1 MTTEDYIKQEGPL
14 LSSELIRFYKDG
26 NTSMDAI
33 RKRLERLPESIGRI
47 KGFFKDNQT
56 FFYHKEQQFTEKYF
70 NALIESLKTSAKR
83 HYCIINSL
91 QYHKG
96 YIKKDELASYSF
108 SPIKNLKSH
117 KNFSNVVEDLIRIGL
132 IIEEED
138 YYTLSPNV
146 SFFNNKNAYKAI
158 EIVKKNILSHFYD
171 LNRNIGFISY
181 NGGEFNSEFSKFQF
195 SFTAPSYI
203 CGLSKLCDLSKPSS
217 FVLADIM
224 IGGSNDEE
232 NIDFFLTKINII
244 KNTHKKSNFIPYLI
258 TDSLS
263 NEAFSK
269 LKKNGIVIGLIDKLF
284 GREYKELMKSL
295 IDVITNI
302 SVILKKEPNKFIEII
317 EKFDKLIDG
326 KTNNLRGDL
335 FEFIVGYY
343 HSNLCQS
350 IDIGKIYR
358 DDDGKKKE
366 VDVYASYQDK
376 IILCECKAYKTPI
389 SLDIIEKWN
398 EKIAFIYK
406 VIEKNRSLIGD
417 KNRDIIFEFWS
428 ISGFS
433 EEATQYLQEKK
444 NSLKKYKIE
453 FYKRDEILKKAK
465 DSNANKITDI
475 MNEYFANGDI

>member
-1 MTTEDYIKQEGPL
+1 MTTEDYIKQKGPL
-14 LSSELIRFYKDG
+14 LSSQLIKYYEDG
-26 NTSMDAI
+26 STGKDAI
-33 RKRLERLPESIGRI
+33 RKRLERLPKSIGRI
-47 KGFFKDNQT
+47 RGFFKDNQT
-56 FFYHKEQQFTEKYF
+56 FFYYKEQQFTERYF
-70 NALIESLKTSAKR
+70 YALIESLKTSAKQ

-108 SPIKNLKSH
+108 SPIENLKSH
-117 KNFSNVVEDLIRIGL
+117 KNFSNVVRDLSRIGL

-138 YYTLSPNV
+138 YYTLSPNI
-146 SFFNNKNAYKAI
+146 SSSNKSAYKAI

-181 NGGEFNSEFSKFQF
+181 NGGNFNSEFSKFQF

-203 CGLSKLCDLSKPSS
+203 CGLSKPS

-232 NIDFFLTKINII
+232 NINFFLTKINTI
-244 KNTHKKSNFIPYLI
+244 KKTHKKSNFIPYLI

-269 LKKNGIVIGLIDKLF
+269 LKENGIVIGLIDKLF
-284 GREYKELMKSL
+284 GREYKELMESL

-317 EKFDKLIDG
+317 KKFDKLIDG

-350 IDIGKIYR
+350 IDIDKIYR
-358 DDDGKKKE
+358 DDGKKKE

-406 VIEKNRSLIGD
+406 VIEKNRSFTSD

-444 NSLKKYKIE
+444 NNLKKYKIE

-475 MNEYFANGDI
+475 MNEYFANDGI

>member
-1 MTTEDYIKQEGPL
+1 MTTEDYIKQKGPL
-14 LSSELIRFYKDG
+14 LSSQLIKYYEDG
-26 NTSMDAI
+26 STGKDAI
-33 RKRLERLPESIGRI
+33 RKRLERLPKSIGRI
-47 KGFFKDNQT
+47 RGFFKDNQT
-56 FFYHKEQQFTEKYF
+56 FFYYKEQQFTERYF
-70 NALIESLKTSAKR
+70 YALIESLKTSAKQ

-108 SPIKNLKSH
+108 SPIENLKSH
-117 KNFSNVVEDLIRIGL
+117 KNFSNVVRDLSRIGL

-138 YYTLSPNV
+138 YYTLSPNI
-146 SFFNNKNAYKAI
+146 SSSNKSAYKAI

-181 NGGEFNSEFSKFQF
+181 NGGNFNSEFSKFQF

-203 CGLSKLCDLSKPSS
+203 CGLSKPS

-232 NIDFFLTKINII
+232 NINFFLTKINTI
-244 KNTHKKSNFIPYLI
+244 KKTHKKSNFIPYLI

-269 LKKNGIVIGLIDKLF
+269 LKENGIVIGLIDKLF
-284 GREYKELMKSL
+284 GREYKELMESL

-317 EKFDKLIDG
+317 KKFDKLIDG

-350 IDIGKIYR
+350 IDIGKIYK
-358 DDDGKKKE
+358 DDGKKKE

-406 VIEKNRSLIGD
+406 VIEKNRSFTSD

-444 NSLKKYKIE
+444 NNLKKYKIE
-453 FYKRDEILKKAK
+453 FYKRDAILKKAK

-475 MNEYFANGDI
+475 MNEYFANDGI

>member
-1 MTTEDYIKQEGPL
+1 MTTEDYIKQKGPL
-14 LSSELIRFYKDG
+14 LSSQLIKYYEDG
-26 NTSMDAI
+26 STGKDAI
-33 RKRLERLPESIGRI
+33 RKRLERLPKSIGRI
-47 KGFFKDNQT
+47 RGFFKDNQT
-56 FFYHKEQQFTEKYF
+56 FFYYKEQQFTERYF
-70 NALIESLKTSAKR
+70 YALIESLKTSAKQ

-108 SPIKNLKSH
+108 SPIENLKSH
-117 KNFSNVVEDLIRIGL
+117 KNFSNVVRDLSRIGL

-138 YYTLSPNV
+138 YYTLSPNI
-146 SFFNNKNAYKAI
+146 SSSNKSAYKAI

-181 NGGEFNSEFSKFQF
+181 NGGNFNSEFSKFQF
-195 SFTAPSYI
+195 SFTATSYI
-203 CGLSKLCDLSKPSS
+203 CGLSKPS

-232 NIDFFLTKINII
+232 NINFFLTKINTI
-244 KNTHKKSNFIPYLI
+244 KKTHKKSNFIPYLI

-269 LKKNGIVIGLIDKLF
+269 LKENGIVIGLIDKLF
-284 GREYKELMKSL
+284 GREYKELMESL

-317 EKFDKLIDG
+317 KKFDKLIDG

-350 IDIGKIYR
+350 IDIGKIYK
-358 DDDGKKKE
+358 DDGKKKE

-406 VIEKNRSLIGD
+406 VIEKNRSFTSD

-444 NSLKKYKIE
+444 NNLKKYKIE

-475 MNEYFANGDI
+475 MNEYFANDGI

>member
-1 MTTEDYIKQEGPL
+1 MTTEDYIKQKGPL
-14 LSSELIRFYKDG
+14 LSSQLIKYYEDG
-26 NTSMDAI
+26 STGKDAI
-33 RKRLERLPESIGRI
+33 RKRLERLPKSIGRI
-47 KGFFKDNQT
+47 RGFFKDNQT
-56 FFYHKEQQFTEKYF
+56 FFYYKEQQFTERYF
-70 NALIESLKTSAKR
+70 YALIESLKTSAKQ

-108 SPIKNLKSH
+108 SPIENLKSH
-117 KNFSNVVEDLIRIGL
+117 KNFSNVVRDLSRIGL

-138 YYTLSPNV
+138 YYTLSPNI
-146 SFFNNKNAYKAI
+146 SSSNKSAYKAI

-181 NGGEFNSEFSKFQF
+181 NGGNFNSEFSKFQF

-203 CGLSKLCDLSKPSS
+203 CGLSKPS

-232 NIDFFLTKINII
+232 NINFFLTKINTV
-244 KNTHKKSNFIPYLI
+244 KKTHKKSNFIPYLI

-269 LKKNGIVIGLIDKLF
+269 LKENGIVIGLIDKLF
-284 GREYKELMKSL
+284 GREYKELMESL

-317 EKFDKLIDG
+317 KKFDKLIDG

-350 IDIGKIYR
+350 IDIGKIYK
-358 DDDGKKKE
+358 DDGKKKE

-406 VIEKNRSLIGD
+406 VIDKNRSFTSD

-444 NSLKKYKIE
+444 NNLKKYKIE

-475 MNEYFANGDI
+475 MNEYFANDGI

>member
-1 MTTEDYIKQEGPL
+1 MTTEDYIKQKGPL
-14 LSSELIRFYKDG
+14 LSSQLIKYYEDG
-26 NTSMDAI
+26 STGKDAI
-33 RKRLERLPESIGRI
+33 RKRLERLPKSIGRI
-47 KGFFKDNQT
+47 RGFFKDNQT
-56 FFYHKEQQFTEKYF
+56 FFYYKEQQFTERYF
-70 NALIESLKTSAKR
+70 YALIESLKTSAKQ

-108 SPIKNLKSH
+108 SPIENLKSH
-117 KNFSNVVEDLIRIGL
+117 KNFSNVVRDLSRIGL

-138 YYTLSPNV
+138 YYTLSPNI
-146 SFFNNKNAYKAI
+146 SSSNKSAYKAI

-181 NGGEFNSEFSKFQF
+181 NGGNFNSEFSKFQF

-203 CGLSKLCDLSKPSS
+203 CGLSKPS

-232 NIDFFLTKINII
+232 NINFFLTKINTI
-244 KNTHKKSNFIPYLI
+244 KKTHKKSNFIPYLI

-269 LKKNGIVIGLIDKLF
+269 LKENGIVIGLIDKLF
-284 GREYKELMKSL
+284 GREYKELMESL

-317 EKFDKLIDG
+317 KKFDKLIDG

-350 IDIGKIYR
+350 IDIGKIYK
-358 DDDGKKKE
+358 DDGKKKE

-406 VIEKNRSLIGD
+406 VIEKNRSFTSD

-444 NSLKKYKIE
+444 NNLKKYKIE

-465 DSNANKITDI
+465 DSNTNKITDI
-475 MNEYFANGDI
+475 MNEYFANDGI

>member
-1 MTTEDYIKQEGPL
+1 MTTEDYIKQKGPL
-14 LSSELIRFYKDG
+14 LSSQLITYYEDE
-26 NTSMDAI
+26 NTSKDAI

-47 KGFFKDNQT
+47 RGFFKDNQT

-70 NALIESLKTSAKR
+70 SVLIESLKTSAKQ

-108 SPIKNLKSH
+108 SPIENLKSH
-117 KNFSNVVEDLIRIGL
+117 KNFSNVLKDLIRIGL

-146 SFFNNKNAYKAI
+146 GYSNNKNAYKAI

-181 NGGEFNSEFSKFQF
+181 NGGNFNSEFSKFQF

-203 CGLSKLCDLSKPSS
+203 CGLSKPS

-232 NIDFFLTKINII
+232 NINFFLTKINTI
-244 KNTHKKSNFIPYLI
+244 KKTHKKSNFIPYLI
-258 TDSLS
+258 TDSLP
-263 NEAFSK
+263 NEAFNK
-269 LKKNGIVIGLIDKLF
+269 LKENGIVIGLIDKLF
-284 GREYKELMKSL
+284 GREYKELMESL

-350 IDIGKIYR
+350 IDIDKIYR

-389 SLDIIEKWN
+389 SLEIIEEWN
-398 EKIAFIYK
+398 EKIAFVYK

-433 EEATQYLQEKK
+433 QEATQYLQEKK
-444 NSLKKYKIE
+444 NNLKKYKIE

-475 MNEYFANGDI
+475 MNEYFANSDI

>member
-1 MTTEDYIKQEGPL
+1 MTTEDYIKQKGPL
-14 LSSELIRFYKDG
+14 LSSQLIKYYEDG
-26 NTSMDAI
+26 STGKDAI
-33 RKRLERLPESIGRI
+33 RKRLERLPKSIGRI
-47 KGFFKDNQT
+47 RGFFKDNQT
-56 FFYHKEQQFTEKYF
+56 FFYYKEQQFTERYF
-70 NALIESLKTSAKR
+70 YALIESLKTSAKQ

-108 SPIKNLKSH
+108 SPIENLKSH
-117 KNFSNVVEDLIRIGL
+117 KNFSNVVRDLSRIGL

-138 YYTLSPNV
+138 YYTLSPNI
-146 SFFNNKNAYKAI
+146 SSSNKSAYKAI

-181 NGGEFNSEFSKFQF
+181 NGGNFNSEFSKFQF

-203 CGLSKLCDLSKPSS
+203 CGLSKPS

-232 NIDFFLTKINII
+232 NINFFLTKINTI
-244 KNTHKKSNFIPYLI
+244 KKTHKKSNFIPYLI

-269 LKKNGIVIGLIDKLF
+269 LKENGIVIGLIDKLF
-284 GREYKELMKSL
+284 GREYKELMESL

-302 SVILKKEPNKFIEII
+302 SVILKKKHNKFIEII
-317 EKFDKLIDG
+317 KKFDKLIDG

-350 IDIGKIYR
+350 IDIGKIYK
-358 DDDGKKKE
+358 DDGKKKE

-406 VIEKNRSLIGD
+406 VIEKNRSFTSD

-444 NSLKKYKIE
+444 NNLKKYKIE

-475 MNEYFANGDI
+475 MNEYFANDGI

>member
-14 LSSELIRFYKDG
+14 LSSQLITYYEDE
-26 NTSMDAI
+26 NTSKDAI

-47 KGFFKDNQT
+47 RGFFKDNQT

-70 NALIESLKTSAKR
+70 SVLIESLKTSAKQ

-108 SPIKNLKSH
+108 SPIENLKSH
-117 KNFSNVVEDLIRIGL
+117 KNFSNVVRDLIRIGL

-146 SFFNNKNAYKAI
+146 GYSNNKSAYKAI

-181 NGGEFNSEFSKFQF
+181 NGGNFNSEFSKFQF

-203 CGLSKLCDLSKPSS
+203 CGLSKPS

-232 NIDFFLTKINII
+232 NINFFLTKINTI
-244 KNTHKKSNFIPYLI
+244 KKTRKKSNFIPYLI
-258 TDSLS
+258 TDSLP
-263 NEAFSK
+263 NEAFNK
-269 LKKNGIVIGLIDKLF
+269 LKENGIVIGLIDKLL
-284 GREYKELMKSL
+284 GREYKELMESL
-295 IDVITNI
+295 IRVITNI

-317 EKFDKLIDG
+317 KKFDKLIDG

-350 IDIGKIYR
+350 IEIDKNYR

-389 SLDIIEKWN
+389 SLEIIEEWN

-406 VIEKNRSLIGD
+406 VIEKNRSSAGG
-417 KNRDIIFEFWS
+417 KNKDIIFEFWS

-433 EEATQYLQEKK
+433 EEAIQYLQEKK
-444 NSLKKYKIE
+444 NNLKKYKIE

-465 DSNANKITDI
+465 DSNAKKITDI
-475 MNEYFANGDI
+475 MNEYFANSDI

>member
-1 MTTEDYIKQEGPL
+1 MTTEDYIKQKGPL
-14 LSSELIRFYKDG
+14 LSSQLIKYYEDG
-26 NTSMDAI
+26 STGKDAI
-33 RKRLERLPESIGRI
+33 RKRLERLPKSIGRI
-47 KGFFKDNQT
+47 RGFFKDNQT
-56 FFYHKEQQFTEKYF
+56 FFYYKEQQFTERYF
-70 NALIESLKTSAKR
+70 YALIESLKTSAKQ

-108 SPIKNLKSH
+108 SPIENLKSH
-117 KNFSNVVEDLIRIGL
+117 KNFSNVVRDLSRIGL

-138 YYTLSPNV
+138 YYTLSPNI
-146 SFFNNKNAYKAI
+146 SSSNKSGYKAI

-181 NGGEFNSEFSKFQF
+181 NGGNFNSEFSKFQF

-203 CGLSKLCDLSKPSS
+203 CGLSKPS

-232 NIDFFLTKINII
+232 NINFFLTKINTI
-244 KNTHKKSNFIPYLI
+244 KKTHKKSNFIPYLI

-269 LKKNGIVIGLIDKLF
+269 LKENGIVIGLIDKLF
-284 GREYKELMKSL
+284 GREYKELMESL

-317 EKFDKLIDG
+317 KKFDKLIDG

-343 HSNLCQS
+343 HSNLCQR
-350 IDIGKIYR
+350 IDIGKIYK
-358 DDDGKKKE
+358 DDGKKKE

-406 VIEKNRSLIGD
+406 VIEKNRSFTSD

-444 NSLKKYKIE
+444 NNLKKYKIE

-475 MNEYFANGDI
+475 MNEYFANDGI

>member
-1 MTTEDYIKQEGPL
+1 MTTEDYIKQKGPL
-14 LSSELIRFYKDG
+14 LSSQLIKYYEDG
-26 NTSMDAI
+26 STGKDAI
-33 RKRLERLPESIGRI
+33 RKRLERLPKSIGRI
-47 KGFFKDNQT
+47 RGFFKDNQT
-56 FFYHKEQQFTEKYF
+56 FFYYKEQQFTERYF
-70 NALIESLKTSAKR
+70 YALIESLKTSAKQ

-108 SPIKNLKSH
+108 SPIENLKSH
-117 KNFSNVVEDLIRIGL
+117 KNFSNVVRDLSRIGL

-138 YYTLSPNV
+138 YYTLSPNI
-146 SFFNNKNAYKAI
+146 SSSNKSAYKAI

-181 NGGEFNSEFSKFQF
+181 NGGNFNSEFSKFQF

-203 CGLSKLCDLSKPSS
+203 CGLSKPS

-232 NIDFFLTKINII
+232 NINFFLTKINTI
-244 KNTHKKSNFIPYLI
+244 KKTHKKSNFIPYLI

-269 LKKNGIVIGLIDKLF
+269 LKENGIVIGLIDKLF
-284 GREYKELMKSL
+284 GREYKELMESL

-317 EKFDKLIDG
+317 KKFDKLIDG

-350 IDIGKIYR
+350 IDIGKIYK
-358 DDDGKKKE
+358 DDGKKKE

-406 VIEKNRSLIGD
+406 VIEKNRSFTSD

-444 NSLKKYKIE
+444 NNLKKYKIE

-475 MNEYFANGDI
+475 KNEYFANEGI

>member
-1 MTTEDYIKQEGPL
+1 MTTEDYIKQKGPL
-14 LSSELIRFYKDG
+14 LSSQLIKYYEDG
-26 NTSMDAI
+26 STGKDAI
-33 RKRLERLPESIGRI
+33 RKRLERLPKSIGRI
-47 KGFFKDNQT
+47 RGFFKDNQT
-56 FFYHKEQQFTEKYF
+56 FFYYKEQQFTERYF
-70 NALIESLKTSAKR
+70 YALIESLKTSAKQ

-96 YIKKDELASYSF
+96 YVKKDKLASYSF
-108 SPIKNLKSH
+108 SPIENLKSH
-117 KNFSNVVEDLIRIGL
+117 KNFSNVVRDLSRIGL

-138 YYTLSPNV
+138 YYTLSPNI
-146 SFFNNKNAYKAI
+146 SSSNKSAYKAI

-181 NGGEFNSEFSKFQF
+181 NGGNFNSEFSKFQF

-203 CGLSKLCDLSKPSS
+203 CGLSKPS

-232 NIDFFLTKINII
+232 NINFFLTKINTI
-244 KNTHKKSNFIPYLI
+244 KKTHKKSNFIPYLI

-269 LKKNGIVIGLIDKLF
+269 LKENGIVIGLIDKLF
-284 GREYKELMKSL
+284 GREYKELMESL

-317 EKFDKLIDG
+317 KKFDKLIDG

-350 IDIGKIYR
+350 IDIGKIYK
-358 DDDGKKKE
+358 DDGKKKE

-406 VIEKNRSLIGD
+406 VIEKNRSFTSD

-444 NSLKKYKIE
+444 NNLKKYKIE

-475 MNEYFANGDI
+475 MNEYFANDGI

>member
-1 MTTEDYIKQEGPL
+1 MTTEDYIKQKGPL
-14 LSSELIRFYKDG
+14 LSSQLIKYYEDG
-26 NTSMDAI
+26 STGKDAI
-33 RKRLERLPESIGRI
+33 RKRLERLPKSIGRI
-47 KGFFKDNQT
+47 RGFFKDNQT
-56 FFYHKEQQFTEKYF
+56 FFYYKEQQFTERYF
-70 NALIESLKTSAKR
+70 YALIESLKTSAKQ

-96 YIKKDELASYSF
+96 YVKKDELASYSF
-108 SPIKNLKSH
+108 SPIENLKSH
-117 KNFSNVVEDLIRIGL
+117 KNFSNVVRDLSRIGL

-138 YYTLSPNV
+138 YYTLSPNI
-146 SFFNNKNAYKAI
+146 SSSNKSAYKAI

-181 NGGEFNSEFSKFQF
+181 DGGNFNSEFSKFQF

-203 CGLSKLCDLSKPSS
+203 CGLSKPS

-232 NIDFFLTKINII
+232 NINFFLTKINTI
-244 KNTHKKSNFIPYLI
+244 KKTHKKSNFIPYLI

-269 LKKNGIVIGLIDKLF
+269 LKENGIVIGLIDKLF
-284 GREYKELMKSL
+284 GREYKELMESL

-317 EKFDKLIDG
+317 KKFDKLIDG

-350 IDIGKIYR
+350 IDIGKIYK
-358 DDDGKKKE
+358 DDGKKKE

-406 VIEKNRSLIGD
+406 VIEKNRSFTSD

-444 NSLKKYKIE
+444 NNLKKYKIE

-475 MNEYFANGDI
+475 MNEYFANDGI

>member
-1 MTTEDYIKQEGPL
+1 MTTEDYIKQKGPL
-14 LSSELIRFYKDG
+14 LSSQLIKYYEDG
-26 NTSMDAI
+26 STGKDAI
-33 RKRLERLPESIGRI
+33 RKRLERLPKSIGRI
-47 KGFFKDNQT
+47 RGFFKDNQT
-56 FFYHKEQQFTEKYF
+56 FFYYKEQQFTERYF
-70 NALIESLKTSAKR
+70 YALIESLKTSAKQ

-108 SPIKNLKSH
+108 SPIENLKSH
-117 KNFSNVVEDLIRIGL
+117 KNFSNVVRDLSRIGL

-138 YYTLSPNV
+138 YYTLSPNI
-146 SFFNNKNAYKAI
+146 SSSNKSAYKAI

-181 NGGEFNSEFSKFQF
+181 NGGNFNSEFSKFQF

-203 CGLSKLCDLSKPSS
+203 CGLSKPS

-232 NIDFFLTKINII
+232 NINFFLTKINTI
-244 KNTHKKSNFIPYLI
+244 KKTHKKSNFIPYLI

-284 GREYKELMKSL
+284 GREYKELMESL

-302 SVILKKEPNKFIEII
+302 SVIIKKEPNKFIEII
-317 EKFDKLIDG
+317 KEFDKLIDG

-350 IDIGKIYR
+350 IDIGKIYK
-358 DDDGKKKE
+358 DDGKKKE

-406 VIEKNRSLIGD
+406 VIEKNRSFTSD

-444 NSLKKYKIE
+444 NNLKKYKIE

-475 MNEYFANGDI
+475 MNEYFANDGI

>member
-1 MTTEDYIKQEGPL
+1 MTTEDYIKQKGPL
-14 LSSELIRFYKDG
+14 LSSQLIKYYEDG
-26 NTSMDAI
+26 STGKDAI
-33 RKRLERLPESIGRI
+33 RKRLERLPKSIGRI
-47 KGFFKDNQT
+47 RGFFKDNQT
-56 FFYHKEQQFTEKYF
+56 FFYYKEQQFTERYF
-70 NALIESLKTSAKR
+70 YALIESLKTSAKQ

-108 SPIKNLKSH
+108 SPIENLKSH
-117 KNFSNVVEDLIRIGL
+117 KNFSNVVRDLSRIGL

-138 YYTLSPNV
+138 YYTLSPNI
-146 SFFNNKNAYKAI
+146 SSSNKSAYKAI

-181 NGGEFNSEFSKFQF
+181 NGGNFNSEFSKFQF

-203 CGLSKLCDLSKPSS
+203 CGLSKPS

-232 NIDFFLTKINII
+232 NINFFLTKINTI
-244 KNTHKKSNFIPYLI
+244 KKTHKKSNFIPYLI

-269 LKKNGIVIGLIDKLF
+269 LKENGIVIGLIDKLF
-284 GREYKELMKSL
+284 GREYKELMESL

-317 EKFDKLIDG
+317 KKFDKLIDG

-350 IDIGKIYR
+350 IDIGKIYK
-358 DDDGKKKE
+358 DDGKKKE

-406 VIEKNRSLIGD
+406 VIEKNRSFTSD

-444 NSLKKYKIE
+444 NNLKKYKIE
-453 FYKRDEILKKAK
+453 FYKRDEIRKKAK

-475 MNEYFANGDI
+475 MNEYFANDGI

>member
-1 MTTEDYIKQEGPL
+1 MTTEDYIKQKGPL
-14 LSSELIRFYKDG
+14 LSSQLIKYYEDG
-26 NTSMDAI
+26 STGKDAI
-33 RKRLERLPESIGRI
+33 RKRLERLPKSIGRI
-47 KGFFKDNQT
+47 RGFFKDNQT
-56 FFYHKEQQFTEKYF
+56 FFYYKEQQFTERYF
-70 NALIESLKTSAKR
+70 YALIESLKQ

-108 SPIKNLKSH
+108 SPIENLKSH
-117 KNFSNVVEDLIRIGL
+117 KNFSNVVRDLSRIGL

-138 YYTLSPNV
+138 YYTLSPNI
-146 SFFNNKNAYKAI
+146 SSSNKSAYKAI

-181 NGGEFNSEFSKFQF
+181 NGGNFNSEFSKFQF

-203 CGLSKLCDLSKPSS
+203 CGLSKPS

-232 NIDFFLTKINII
+232 NINFFLTKINTI
-244 KNTHKKSNFIPYLI
+244 KKTHKKSTFIPYLI

-269 LKKNGIVIGLIDKLF
+269 LKENGIVIGLIDKLF
-284 GREYKELMKSL
+284 GREYKELMESL

-317 EKFDKLIDG
+317 KKFDKLIDG

-350 IDIGKIYR
+350 IDIGKIYK
-358 DDDGKKKE
+358 DDGKKKE

-406 VIEKNRSLIGD
+406 VIEKNRSFTSD

-444 NSLKKYKIE
+444 NNLKKYKIE

-475 MNEYFANGDI
+475 MNEYFANDGV

>member
-1 MTTEDYIKQEGPL
+1 MTTEDYIKQKGRL
-14 LSSELIRFYKDG
+14 LSSQLIKYYEDG
-26 NTSMDAI
+26 STGKDAI
-33 RKRLERLPESIGRI
+33 RKRLERLPKSIGRI
-47 KGFFKDNQT
+47 RGFFKDNQT
-56 FFYHKEQQFTEKYF
+56 FFYYKEQQFTERYF
-70 NALIESLKTSAKR
+70 YALIESLKTSAKQ

-96 YIKKDELASYSF
+96 YIKKDE
-108 SPIKNLKSH
+108 
-117 KNFSNVVEDLIRIGL
+117 
-132 IIEEED
+132 
-138 YYTLSPNV
+138 
-146 SFFNNKNAYKAI
+146 
-158 EIVKKNILSHFYD
+158 
-171 LNRNIGFISY
+171 
-181 NGGEFNSEFSKFQF
+181 F

-203 CGLSKLCDLSKPSS
+203 CGLSKPS

-232 NIDFFLTKINII
+232 NINFFLTKINTI
-244 KNTHKKSNFIPYLI
+244 KKTHKKSNFIPYLI

-269 LKKNGIVIGLIDKLF
+269 LKENGIVIGLIDKLF
-284 GREYKELMKSL
+284 GREYKELMESL

-317 EKFDKLIDG
+317 KKFDKLIDG

-350 IDIGKIYR
+350 IDIGKIYK
-358 DDDGKKKE
+358 DDGKKKE

-406 VIEKNRSLIGD
+406 VIEKNRSFTSD

-444 NSLKKYKIE
+444 NNLKKYKIE

-475 MNEYFANGDI
+475 MNEYFANDGI